1 MTQTESTTRHTPGPW
16 KAQCDCRSYRNRG
29 IFSGDDPDPYG
40 NRNAWGIYG
49 PCRRIARLE
58 EADRQHHQAQ
68 VDADARLI
76 AAAPDLL
83 VTLKRLGEAAS
94 VVVAAD
100 PARSGMYALQV
111 AINEAYNAMVKA
123 EGE

>member
-58 EADRQHHQAQ
+58 EADTQHPQAQ

>member
-123 EGE
+123 DGE

>member
-1 MTQTESTTRHTPGPW
+1 MTETESTTRHTPGPW

-58 EADRQHHQAQ
+58 EADTQHPQAQ

-123 EGE
+123 DGE

>member
-1 MTQTESTTRHTPGPW
+1 MTETESTTRHTPGPW

-76 AAAPDLL
+76 AAAPTLL
-83 VTLKRLGEAAS
+83 VALEKANIKIQALCQELGRATDLDPIIEVQAAI
-94 VVVAAD
+94 A
-100 PARSGMYALQV
+100 
-111 AINEAYNAMVKA
+111 KA